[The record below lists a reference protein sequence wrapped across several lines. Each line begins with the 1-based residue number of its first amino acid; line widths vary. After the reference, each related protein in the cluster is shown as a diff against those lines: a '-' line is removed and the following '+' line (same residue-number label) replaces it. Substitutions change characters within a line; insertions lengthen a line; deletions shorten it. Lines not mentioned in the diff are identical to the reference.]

1 MNNIISPNIT
11 NRIPM
16 INSLL
21 NALICCSSIMYATTF
36 IIPSTINTTANN
48 ITAVDNAIPGFA
60 IKNIATNNNNI
71 DIIIDSFSYFFKNSK
86 IIYFI
91 SFLFCYIYSKSMT

>member
-1 MNNIISPNIT
+1 
-11 NRIPM
+11 M

-60 IKNIATNNNNI
+60 IKNIATNNNNKVYY
-71 DIIIDSFSYFFKNSK
+71 DLIILRESSH
-86 IIYFI
+86 
-91 SFLFCYIYSKSMT
+91 LFEYIHF